1 MLIVARIHNNKLG
14 RVVEVLSEEDGKDLI
29 RDMVSDQFGRDLN
42 TVEEDHLENDLEFHD
57 DSDSDPD
64 NHYTFSI
71 GIVEDE

>member
-57 DSDSDPD
+57 DSDPD